1 MRKEIYLSLDQFAD
15 RPIFDLPE
23 HTGLTVLLD
32 TGARFPVWTAS
43 VKILVA
49 LGAKL
54 VKKDVEYSGVGGAA
68 KGDIY
73 RIPSLVIGTQ
83 TNALIFPHL
92 PVITSKDFNDAPFG
106 LILSNTMF
114 RHLEFTVND
123 KLHSLVIRVPDD
135 ETDVRN
141 AVVTLDDGFQVLF
154 TGAD

>member
-1 MRKEIYLSLDQFAD
+1 MRKEVYLSLDSDAD
-15 RPIFDLPE
+15 RPIFELHE
-23 HTGLTVLLD
+23 HAGIYALLD

-43 VKILVA
+43 VKALLA

-54 VKKDVEYSGVGGAA
+54 VKKDVEYSGVGGTA

-73 RIPSLVIGTQ
+73 RIPILIIGSK
-83 TNALIFPHL
+83 TNALTFPQL

-123 KLHSLVIRVPDD
+123 KTHSLIIRVPDD

-141 AVVTLDDGFQVLF
+141 AIVNLDNGFQVLF